1 MSIMKRHPNS
11 VVLALLA
18 LVAAVLL
25 LAGRQDGIRPWDRD
39 VAFEA
44 GAGGYTA
51 EGSVRDYKSVVQF
64 NPDALEEA
72 SILLTLNMRSTST
85 GYSAADEVAL
95 SEVFLDAE
103 RHPTAVLTARG
114 AKPNGDG
121 KYLMDAQL
129 TLKGVT
135 KPVPL
140 RLLVQ
145 NKEGTPVLKG
155 AVAVNRLDFGVG
167 EETYKGVAL
176 DKEMKLKFSLVA
188 ERLGDAISPPKPGII
203 EVK

>member
-1 MSIMKRHPNS
+1 MSIMKRRPNS
-11 VVLALLA
+11 VVLAILA
-18 LVAAVLL
+18 SVAGIVL
-25 LAGRQDGIRPWDRD
+25 LAGNQDGIRPWDRD

-51 EGSVRDYKSVVQF
+51 EGSVRDYESVVRF
-64 NPDALEEA
+64 NPDAPEEA
-72 SILLTLNMRSTST
+72 SILLTLDMRSTST

-95 SEVFLDAE
+95 SEVFLDVA

-121 KYLMDAQL
+121 RYIMDAQL

-145 NKEGTPVLKG
+145 IKEGTPVLRG
-155 AVAVNRLDFGVG
+155 AAPVNRLDFGVG

-188 ERLGDAISPPKPGII
+188 EKLSNAISPPKPATI

>member
-1 MSIMKRHPNS
+1 MSVMKRRPNS
-11 VVLALLA
+11 VVLAILA
-18 LVAAVLL
+18 LVAGIVL
-25 LAGRQDGIRPWDRD
+25 LAGNQDGIRPWDRD

-51 EGSVRDYKSVVQF
+51 EGSVRDYESVVHF

-72 SILLTLNMRSTST
+72 SILLTLDMRSTST

-95 SEVFLDAE
+95 SEAFLDVA

-121 KYLMDAQL
+121 RYIMDAQL

-145 NKEGTPVLKG
+145 IKEGTPVLRG
-155 AVAVNRLDFGVG
+155 AAPVNRLDFGVG

-188 ERLGDAISPPKPGII
+188 EKPSDAIRPPKPATI

>member
-1 MSIMKRHPNS
+1 MMRRPNS

-18 LVAAVLL
+18 LVAGILL
-25 LAGRQDGIRPWDRD
+25 LAGPQNGIRPWDRD

-51 EGSVRDYKSVVQF
+51 EGSVRDYKSVVKF

-72 SILLTLNMRSTST
+72 LILLTLDMRSTST

-95 SEVFLDAE
+95 SEAFLDAA
-103 RHPTAVLTARG
+103 RHPTAELTARG

-121 KYLMDAQL
+121 KYIMDAQL

-140 RLLVQ
+140 RLLVEI
-145 NKEGTPVLKG
+145 KEGTPVVRG
-155 AVAVNRLDFGVG
+155 AVTVNRLDFGVG

-188 ERLGDAISPPKPGII
+188 ERLGDAISPPK
-203 EVK
+203 

>member
-1 MSIMKRHPNS
+1 MSIMMRRRNS
-11 VVLALLA
+11 VFLALLT
-18 LVAAVLL
+18 LVAGVLL

-51 EGSVRDYKSVVQF
+51 EGSVRDYESVVHF
-64 NPDALEEA
+64 NPNALEDA

-95 SEVFLDAE
+95 SDKFLDVD

-121 KYLMDAQL
+121 KYIMDGQL

-145 NKEGTPVLKG
+145 IKDGTPVVRG
-155 AVAVNRLDFGVG
+155 AAPVNRLDFGVG
-167 EETYKGVAL
+167 EETYRGVAL

-188 ERLGDAISPPKPGII
+188 ERLSDPTSPPKPGII
-203 EVK
+203 EIK

>member
-1 MSIMKRHPNS
+1 MSIMMRRPNS

-18 LVAAVLL
+18 LGVGVLL

-39 VAFEA
+39 VAFQA

-51 EGSVRDYKSVVQF
+51 EGSVKDYKSVVQF
-64 NPDALEEA
+64 NPDALKEA

-85 GYSAADEVAL
+85 GYNAADEVAL
-95 SEVFLDAE
+95 SEEFLDVD

-121 KYLMDAQL
+121 KYIMDAQL

-145 NKEGTPVLKG
+145 IKEGMPVLRG
-155 AVAVNRLDFGVG
+155 AVPVNRLDFGVG
-167 EETYKGVAL
+167 AETYRGFAL

-188 ERLGDAISPPKPGII
+188 DRLSDAISPPKPGII
-203 EVK
+203 EVR

>member
-1 MSIMKRHPNS
+1 MSIMMRRPNS

-18 LVAAVLL
+18 LVAGVFL

-64 NPDALEEA
+64 DPDALKEA

-85 GYSAADEVAL
+85 GYNAADEVAL
-95 SEVFLDAE
+95 SEEFLDVD
-103 RHPTAVLTARG
+103 RHPTAVLAARG

-145 NKEGTPVLKG
+145 IKEGAPVLRG
-155 AVAVNRLDFGVG
+155 AAALNRLDFGVG
-167 EETYKGVAL
+167 PETYRGVAL
-176 DKEMKLKFSLVA
+176 DKEVKLRFSLVA
-188 ERLGDAISPPKPGII
+188 ERLSDAISAPKPGII

>member
-1 MSIMKRHPNS
+1 MSIMKRRPNS
-11 VVLALLA
+11 VVVAILA
-18 LVAAVLL
+18 LVAFVLL

-64 NPDALEEA
+64 NPDALKEA

-95 SEVFLDAE
+95 SEAFLDAE
-103 RHPTAVLTARG
+103 RYPTAELTARG
-114 AKPNGDG
+114 ANPNGAG

-140 RLLVQ
+140 RLLVEI
-145 NKEGTPVLKG
+145 KEGAPVVRG
-155 AVAVNRLDFGVG
+155 AVTVNRLDFGVG
-167 EETYKGVAL
+167 EETYRGVAL
-176 DKEMKLKFSLVA
+176 DKEMKLKFSLVG
-188 ERLGDAISPPKPGII
+188 EKPGDAISPPKPGVV